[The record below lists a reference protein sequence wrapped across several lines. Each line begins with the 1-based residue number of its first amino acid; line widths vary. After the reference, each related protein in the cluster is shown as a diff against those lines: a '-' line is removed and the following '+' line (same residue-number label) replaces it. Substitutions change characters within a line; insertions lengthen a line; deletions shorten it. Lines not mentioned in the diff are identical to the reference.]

1 MLKLGF
7 KHRQSDFGAQSPNHS
22 TQVSLS
28 VLHHFAAPM
37 KFQKEEWF
45 LTTCTPH
52 ALSIILT
59 QIGELSFL
67 TTCTPHALS
76 IILTQI
82 GELSQLTVE
91 EPVTALVLARRWKRW
106 EGPPHMTPTLYEDVR
121 VNPHVCVHQQQVIS
135 RSKVV
140 KCCWV
145 LEVREKCKSALLE
158 RKTLANKRVTKN
170 RME

>member
-37 KFQKEEWF
+37 KFQKEEW
-45 LTTCTPH
+45 
-52 ALSIILT
+52 
-59 QIGELSFL
+59 FL

-158 RKTLANKRVTKN
+158 RKTLANKWVTKN

>member
-28 VLHHFAAPM
+28 VRHHFAAPM
-37 KFQKEEWF
+37 KFQKEEW
-45 LTTCTPH
+45 
-52 ALSIILT
+52 
-59 QIGELSFL
+59 FL

-145 LEVREKCKSALLE
+145 LEVREKYKSALLE